1 MDIRYILPS
10 TYNKNTRWSL
20 SNVLLITYMSMK
32 YQCVHDSIGKHFSLT
47 VLRFVEYKLTVL
59 SYPNES
65 VHDTIRFF
73 YFSYYWIIFHR
84 SVCRYFFDEKYCDSH
99 IFDFVSFIPNPIRLK
114 FFERTSTTCLYLV
127 VILSVSQMF
136 ESWGPHDTED
146 LQFNSTTSLSFDLAW
161 QIIRCNI
168 FSITNC
174 FH

>member
-1 MDIRYILPS
+1 MVMWCDAMLMWKIHPIKIEVQIRLF
-10 TYNKNTRWSL
+10 
-20 SNVLLITYMSMK
+20 
-32 YQCVHDSIGKHFSLT
+32 IGKHFSPT

-59 SYPNES
+59 SYPNEN
-65 VHDTIRFF
+65 VHDTISFF
-73 YFSYYWIIFHR
+73 YCSYYWIIFHR

-161 QIIRCNI
+161 QTIRCNI